1 MTDGAFWPAL
11 LRETFRDPRSAARR
25 LIAANP
31 PMEAR
36 WLGLVLVAVLSMIA
50 TTLLVATIPQGQI
63 MPWEG
68 FVANPWTGLPAQIL
82 GGVFMAFALARI
94 GRFFRGTGNFA
105 DALLCIVWIN
115 AVQVVFMSVQ
125 SVLTL
130 TLPVLGGIFALASFV
145 VFFWVLS
152 HFTCALH
159 GFRSTVLAFFGII
172 FSLGFIILL
181 LSVLGAVLGV
191 APHVPG
197 A

>member
-1 MTDGAFWPAL
+1 MMHGAFWLAL

-36 WLGLVLVAVLSMIA
+36 WLGLGLVAVLSMIT
-50 TTLLVATIPQGQI
+50 TTLLVATIPRGQI

-68 FVANPWTGLPAQIL
+68 FIASPWTGLPAQII
-82 GGVFMAFALARI
+82 GGIVSAFALARI

-105 DALLCIVWIN
+105 DALLCIVWVN
-115 AVQVVFMSVQ
+115 AVQVVFMAVQ
-125 SVLTL
+125 VVLTL

-145 VFFWVLS
+145 AFFWILTHV
-152 HFTCALH
+152 TCALH
-159 GFRSTVLAFFGII
+159 GFRSTVLVFFGII
-172 FSLGFIILL
+172 FSLAFIVLL
-181 LSVLGAVLGV
+181 LSILGAVLGV
-191 APHVPG
+191 ALHVPG